1 MCNPMLFVMADPAF
15 TSRHLINILED
26 YLKVAIVT
34 TTPEKD
40 ISKVTI
46 NKLMVFAAQGSGEQT
61 TFKEFKKARDQKL
74 LESKA
79 KVKSIQDLINQSLK

>member
-1 MCNPMLFVMADPAF
+1 MKAVDEILKYICSPMFFVMADPSF

-46 NKLMVFAAQGSGEQT
+46 KKLMVFAAQGSG
-61 TFKEFKKARDQKL
+61 D
-74 LESKA
+74 
-79 KVKSIQDLINQSLK
+79 